1 MEQIKVAAIIPAR
14 MSSSRYPGKPLLEIA
29 GIPMIEHVRR
39 RTALCNKFSNVV
51 VATCDKEIADKVASY
66 GGSVIMTSADHLMAT
81 DRVAE
86 AVEKIDCTHVV
97 NVQGDEILIM
107 PNDLEEMV
115 MEIKKSP
122 STRYWNAG
130 SPVEHVGEL
139 ADRSIVKCVV
149 SNGEKILYCSRDFS
163 NLGLTAPFAPL
174 NKLLGVLGYTRDSLK
189 DYRCL
194 ARTPIEMT
202 QSIDQSRIIEHDE
215 DLVRVP
221 FRSGYPGINEP
232 REEAFVRSILETNKE
247 QQSILKLIL

>member
-1 MEQIKVAAIIPAR
+1 
-14 MSSSRYPGKPLLEIA
+14 
-29 GIPMIEHVRR
+29 
-39 RTALCNKFSNVV
+39 
-51 VATCDKEIADKVASY
+51 
-66 GGSVIMTSADHLMAT
+66 
-81 DRVAE
+81 
-86 AVEKIDCTHVV
+86 
-97 NVQGDEILIM
+97 
-107 PNDLEEMV
+107 MV

-149 SNGEKILYCSRDFS
+149 SNGGRILYCSRDFS
-163 NLGLTAPFAPL
+163 NLELMAPFVPL

-194 ARTPIEMT
+194 ARTPIEMA

-215 DLVRVP
+215 DLLRVP

-232 REEAFVRSILETNKE
+232 REEAFVRSILDTNKK